1 MKVNTYI
8 LQTVT
13 YVFKAN
19 TNFWDKKKIVF
30 WLSCSLHLLLII
42 NISCKFNADLFIS
55 IFYHSASQ
63 FDIFWKYLLLMSQF
77 GVFFDFFLS
86 FLRSKFICYL
96 KKNKP
101 PNSLP
106 YILYSLE
113 MFKKTRHMA
122 SFLKLFIIFY
132 ADFIFSI
139 DILPVI
145 YL

>member
-1 MKVNTYI
+1 MYSVPIRNVYRMKVNTYI

-19 TNFWDKKKIVF
+19 TNFWDEKKIVF

-42 NISCKFNADLFIS
+42 NIIVVN
-55 IFYHSASQ
+55 
-63 FDIFWKYLLLMSQF
+63 LMPTCSYPF
-77 GVFFDFFLS
+77 FVILRRNSTYFENIYFLCRNLVFFSNFFLS

-106 YILYSLE
+106 YI
-113 MFKKTRHMA
+113 A
-122 SFLKLFIIFY
+122 LKCSRKLGTW
-132 ADFIFSI
+132 
-139 DILPVI
+139 LPF
-145 YL
+145 